1 MQKRSFGQTKEGRE
15 VTEYTLVNAQGM
27 TLSVID
33 LGATIVSITMK
44 GSDGNVY
51 DVVLG
56 YDTPVDYQNN
66 TCYFGAVIGRNANR
80 IDHAR
85 IHLDGKDYSLEAN
98 DNENN
103 LHSGSH
109 GFHAVIWDVVQESA
123 QSITF
128 SYVSRDGEQD
138 FPGNMTAKVT
148 YTLDD
153 NGEVAIAYEAV
164 CDQTTVAN
172 FTNHAYFNLDGHDSG
187 VMEGQKL
194 ELHASYYTPVI
205 DSKAI
210 PTGELAKV
218 SGTPFDF
225 REMKEIGRDIEADDT
240 QLRYAG
246 GYDHNY
252 ALDNHAACCARQR
265 CKVRH
270 LHGCVYGL
278 CGDPALYRQ
287 LYHTADRQGRCAVR
301 QAPCILS
308 GDAVFPECGE

>member
-1 MQKRSFGQTKEGRE
+1 M
-15 VTEYTLVNAQGM
+15 
-27 TLSVID
+27 
-33 LGATIVSITMK
+33 
-44 GSDGNVY
+44 
-51 DVVLG
+51 
-56 YDTPVDYQNN
+56 
-66 TCYFGAVIGRNANR
+66 
-80 IDHAR
+80 
-85 IHLDGKDYSLEAN
+85 
-98 DNENN
+98 
-103 LHSGSH
+103 
-109 GFHAVIWDVVQESA
+109 IWDVVQESA

-218 SGTPFDF
+218 AGTPFDF

-252 ALDNHAACCARQR
+252 ALDKADGTMQLAARARGAKSGI
-265 CKVRH
+265 CMDVYTD
-270 LHGCVYGL
+270 CVGI
-278 CGDPALYRQ
+278 Q
-287 LYHTADRQGRCAVR
+287 LYTGNFITPQTGKGGVQYDRRHAFCLETQYFPNAVNEKNFKSPVLK
-301 QAPCILS
+301 A
-308 GDAVFPECGE
+308 GDTYRSVTKYCFGLEK